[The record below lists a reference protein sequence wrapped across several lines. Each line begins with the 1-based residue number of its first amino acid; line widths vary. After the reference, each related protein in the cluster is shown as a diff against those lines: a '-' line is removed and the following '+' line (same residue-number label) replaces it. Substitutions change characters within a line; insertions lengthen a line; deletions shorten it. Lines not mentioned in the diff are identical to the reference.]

1 MNINQFNLITHNE
14 HNYILGTKSVKDWKV
29 YCETAFNGLRCNVMN
44 WNNPQYS
51 RPITRIYYFGVFDS
65 GNPNPTGLIS
75 ESALNNKL
83 SSKKTVLDHCLSPQ
97 FICRM
102 ILDNPDVYL
111 VNYEEF
117 QKMFWLSCQTII
129 VTQEENEQLSSLTT
143 NNNDGYKVAIPTNL
157 KYNHLGINLLKR
169 LEGKTRWKD
178 AVMLNS
184 NLIDTPKELLEYE
197 EKFLIS

>member
-1 MNINQFNLITHNE
+1 
-14 HNYILGTKSVKDWKV
+14 
-29 YCETAFNGLRCNVMN
+29 
-44 WNNPQYS
+44 
-51 RPITRIYYFGVFDS
+51 
-65 GNPNPTGLIS
+65 
-75 ESALNNKL
+75 
-83 SSKKTVLDHCLSPQ
+83 
-97 FICRM
+97 M

-178 AVMLNS
+178 AVMMES
-184 NLIDTPKELLEYE
+184 NMIDTPKELLEYE